1 MILRYSRK
9 ERSVIPATK
18 HVKSSGKK
26 GKIKQIDLKQYLPA
40 LEVQEKDGAVFFSVQ
55 LPAGNTLTVNPA
67 LLLDFLENEAGL
79 PSGAPRIL
87 RVALKTQSNEN
98 FC

>member
-1 MILRYSRK
+1 M
-9 ERSVIPATK
+9 
-18 HVKSSGKK
+18 
-26 GKIKQIDLKQYLPA
+26 
-40 LEVQEKDGAVFFSVQ
+40 FFSVQ